1 MLPRIPW
8 VLSWTSPWFPELLS
22 VDVRATLLT
31 HKQTNKQTDPAGL
44 KRQPW
49 WKWGMEE
56 QYFLAL
62 SCLFTVAVAHTV
74 SFESR
79 RRRRERSRRAVARRC
94 LAYFSLWARAE
105 LPPVFPHTYSH
116 GDQTAHTVEKARGS
130 NTLPHWINNAT
141 AHSKGKLDKHARPQ
155 LIVKIWDIQ
164 VWIDSQCTSAD
175 QQALSFLSVR
185 CMKDAWQSSR
195 HHTWQRRNNF
205 C

>member
-1 MLPRIPW
+1 MICGSFFKITKLNWDFSYTTLI
-8 VLSWTSPWFPELLS
+8 SWTPFSRYKSNP
-22 VDVRATLLT
+22 ANT
-31 HKQTNKQTDPAGL
+31 QTNKQTDAAGL

-105 LPPVFPHTYSH
+105 LPPVFPRTYGH
-116 GDQTAHTVEKARGS
+116 GDQTARTAEKARGS

-141 AHSKGKLDKHARPQ
+141 AHSNGKLDKHARP
-155 LIVKIWDIQ
+155 
-164 VWIDSQCTSAD
+164 
-175 QQALSFLSVR
+175 
-185 CMKDAWQSSR
+185 
-195 HHTWQRRNNF
+195 
-205 C
+205 